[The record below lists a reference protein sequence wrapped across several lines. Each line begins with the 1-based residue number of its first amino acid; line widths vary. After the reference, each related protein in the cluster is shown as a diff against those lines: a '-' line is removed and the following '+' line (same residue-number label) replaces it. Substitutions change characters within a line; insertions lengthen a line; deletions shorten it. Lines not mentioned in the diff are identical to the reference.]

1 MLRSMTGFGAAQL
14 EHAGLALRAELRS
27 VNHRHFQLKAR
38 LPAEFAGLEP
48 ELEALL
54 RQRVE
59 RGSFNLSVHAERAGE
74 SAGPLVDRALAR
86 RYARELR
93 ALALE
98 LAQETAE
105 VAQAGAAGAG
115 APWRVTSELDAARL
129 LALPGVVLGS
139 ARAELGE
146 GDTRALQTVVGRA
159 LDELLEMRTREGA
172 ALSTELQRILAQLRA
187 LATRIEKRMPQVVR
201 AHKSALHKRV
211 RELLGGDARLA
222 PADLARELA
231 LLADRLDVT
240 EELSRLST
248 HCAHFERLLAA
259 REPSGRRLDFL
270 VQELLREANTIGSK
284 CQDAR
289 AAHWV
294 VDLKAGIERLRE
306 QVQNAE

>member
-48 ELEALL
+48 ELESLL

-98 LAQETAE
+98 LAQDAAE
-105 VAQAGAAGAG
+105 GAHGSSAS
-115 APWRVTSELDAARL
+115 APWRVASELDAARL

-146 GDTRALQTVVGRA
+146 GDARALHTVVGRA

-172 ALSTELQRILAQLRA
+172 ALTAELQRILAQLRA
-187 LATRIEKRMPQVVR
+187 LAARIEKRMPQVVR

-211 RELLGGDARLA
+211 RELLGDAARLA

-231 LLADRLDVT
+231 LLADRLDVN

-248 HCAHFERLLAA
+248 HCEHFERLLAA

-294 VDLKAGIERLRE
+294 VELKAGIERLRE

>member
-1 MLRSMTGFGAAQL
+1 MTGFGAAQL
-14 EHAGLALRAELRS
+14 EHAGLSLRAELRS

-38 LPAEFAGLEP
+38 LPAEFAGLES
-48 ELEALL
+48 ELETLL

-93 ALALE
+93 SLAAE
-98 LAQETAE
+98 LAQDAAE
-105 VAQAGAAGAG
+105 GARADDAS
-115 APWRVTSELDAARL
+115 APWRVSGELDAARL
-129 LALPGVVLGS
+129 LALPGVVLG
-139 ARAELGE
+139 AGRADAGE
-146 GDTRALQTVVGRA
+146 GDARALHTVVGRA
-159 LDELLEMRTREGA
+159 LAELLEMRAREGE
-172 ALSTELQRILAQLRA
+172 ALANELKRILAQLRA
-187 LATRIEKRMPQVVR
+187 LAARLEKRMPQVVR

-222 PADLARELA
+222 PAELGRELA
-231 LLADRLDVT
+231 LLADRLDVS
-240 EELSRLST
+240 EELNRLST
-248 HCAHFERLLAA
+248 HCTHFERLLAA

-294 VDLKAGIERLRE
+294 VELKAGIERLRE